1 MDTLEFIQ
9 ASKIITICRKVYG
22 AQLEQLAG
30 ALAAGG
36 IKLIE
41 VTFDQADPD
50 CVQKTTQAIAMLNE
64 KYGDQMMFGAGT
76 VLTREQVKAA
86 ADAGGRYIIS
96 PNTDPEIIAYT
107 KELGLVSMPGAMTPS
122 EIITANPQVADP
134 DLIYPGESLN
144 IPQLDQGV
152 LSFEAEVVR
161 LVNAIR
167 RESGLGELGLNWEL
181 SRVARYKS
189 QDMADNF
196 YFSHTSP
203 TYGSPFQMIRAFGL
217 TYRTA
222 GENIAYGYPTPQAV
236 VNSWMNSEGHRKNI
250 LNPSFTQ
257 IGVGYVSQGNHW
269 TQMFIG

>member
-96 PNTDPEIIAYT
+96 PNTDPEFIAYT

-122 EIITANPQVADP
+122 EIITAHNLGADIVKLFP
-134 DLIYPGESLN
+134 SGWLGFKYIKDILAPISHVKLCATGGVTEENWGEYLDLGFVGAGISGRLCDKTC
-144 IPQLDQGV
+144 IAAGD
-152 LSFEAEVVR
+152 FEEITRRAKVFA
-161 LVNAIR
+161 AI
-167 RESGLGELGLNWEL
+167 
-181 SRVARYKS
+181 
-189 QDMADNF
+189 
-196 YFSHTSP
+196 TSAH
-203 TYGSPFQMIRAFGL
+203 S
-217 TYRTA
+217 
-222 GENIAYGYPTPQAV
+222 
-236 VNSWMNSEGHRKNI
+236 
-250 LNPSFTQ
+250 
-257 IGVGYVSQGNHW
+257 
-269 TQMFIG
+269 